1 MLMDDSYYIFIEEE
15 DNNKFVIKITKKLDW
30 IVESVDGN
38 VPYDLEME
46 RYDKEYIIDDILEE
60 LREIYD
66 YVQEINYSEISDY
79 MN

>member
-30 IVESVDGN
+30 SVESVDGN

-46 RYDKEYIIDDILEE
+46 RYDKGYIIDDILEE

-66 YVQEINYSEISDY
+66 YVQEINYSEIPDY
-79 MN
+79 ME